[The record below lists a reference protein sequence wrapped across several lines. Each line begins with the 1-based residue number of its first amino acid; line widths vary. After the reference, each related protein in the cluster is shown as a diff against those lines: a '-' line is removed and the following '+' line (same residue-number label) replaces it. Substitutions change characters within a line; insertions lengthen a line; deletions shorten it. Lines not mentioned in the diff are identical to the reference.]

1 MKNNIKYYPEGFY
14 VYAYLRDDGTPY
26 YIGKGNGDRAWTKH
40 ENVDKP
46 QKNLIKILESNLTE
60 SEALDIETKLIKK
73 HGRKNYDENGILL
86 NKKLVGSIQKMLNEK
101 ENFKEIS
108 DVKNSQYLSLGKA
121 ALYVNRSKTTLTR
134 NIRAK
139 KLSAKMHEDGSYSI
153 CINDLNNYL
162 KKINDRELISSNK
175 SENESFV
182 NNHVIVLKN
191 KIEDLENKII
201 ILSEQLNDI
210 KIDRDSWKK
219 QADTSYNLLQ
229 KYLK

>member
-1 MKNNIKYYPEGFY
+1 
-14 VYAYLRDDGTPY
+14 
-26 YIGKGNGDRAWTKH
+26 
-40 ENVDKP
+40 
-46 QKNLIKILESNLTE
+46 
-60 SEALDIETKLIKK
+60 
-73 HGRKNYDENGILL
+73 
-86 NKKLVGSIQKMLNEK
+86 
-101 ENFKEIS
+101 
-108 DVKNSQYLSLGKA
+108 LGKA